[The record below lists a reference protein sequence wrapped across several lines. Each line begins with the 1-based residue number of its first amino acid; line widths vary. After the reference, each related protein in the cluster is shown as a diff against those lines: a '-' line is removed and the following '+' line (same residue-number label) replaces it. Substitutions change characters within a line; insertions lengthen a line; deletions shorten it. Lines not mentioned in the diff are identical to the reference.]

1 MVILLQLA
9 RVYVII
15 GSYGIYRLLSIIKV
29 DFSVFGE
36 RVFSEFIVRIVVYMM
51 ESVALLGGGGVKAAI
66 KGYRIVIKIGIAKKV
81 GSDGRYINKYIVYI
95 VGVAFASQSRFALVV
110 VINDSQAGKYYGGVV
125 FASVFGVIMGGV
137 LRIMN
142 IESDALI
149 TGDKNE
155 FVIN

>member
-1 MVILLQLA
+1 M
-9 RVYVII
+9 
-15 GSYGIYRLLSIIKV
+15 SIIKV

-95 VGVAFASQSRFALVV
+95 VGVAFAS
-110 VINDSQAGKYYGGVV
+110 
-125 FASVFGVIMGGV
+125 
-137 LRIMN
+137 
-142 IESDALI
+142 
-149 TGDKNE
+149 
-155 FVIN
+155 